1 MMDVNGTGPT
11 RHDREPGP
19 HRPMRHSKPTTPGRP
34 VGSGRVDAGG
44 PFARLPLLLVEEHR
58 VGIGRCVA
66 GVRLSLRL
74 TAFDSG
80 GELPFRLPW
89 PTPVNKGV
97 PLVWERKTRGRWSR
111 RRRRNTQ
118 GEKGRGGLF
127 CPGLGQ
133 FSLDFGPSRPSSPCS
148 RAERRVVQL
157 LSSRTRS
164 SGGGPQA

>member
-19 HRPMRHSKPTTPGRP
+19 HRPMRQSKPTTPGRP
-34 VGSGRVDAGG
+34 VGSGREDAGG

-89 PTPVNKGV
+89 PTPVNKARAAGLRPEGGEQGEGGALSASGV
-97 PLVWERKTRGRWSR
+97 PRQRQRQRQRLRVRGVREVR
-111 RRRRNTQ
+111 RAR
-118 GEKGRGGLF
+118 
-127 CPGLGQ
+127 
-133 FSLDFGPSRPSSPCS
+133 
-148 RAERRVVQL
+148 
-157 LSSRTRS
+157 
-164 SGGGPQA
+164 